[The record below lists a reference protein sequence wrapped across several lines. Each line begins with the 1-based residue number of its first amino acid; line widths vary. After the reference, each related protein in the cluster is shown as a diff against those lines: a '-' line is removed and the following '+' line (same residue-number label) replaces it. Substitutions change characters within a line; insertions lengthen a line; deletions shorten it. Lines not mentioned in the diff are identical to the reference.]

1 MPTTVKPASPEDS
14 DARRRGLL
22 LAFIDKVF
30 EQLKKGGIAP
40 VKLAGALGPRSEI
53 VQGLKFPD
61 EPIEKTQKRIIAEFA
76 ARYPLLASSAAVDA
90 TV

>member
-1 MPTTVKPASPEDS
+1 MPTLKPATAQDS

-22 LAFIDKVF
+22 LAFIEKVF

-40 VKLAGALGPRSEI
+40 VKLAGALGPRTEI
-53 VQGLKFPD
+53 VQGLRFAD

-76 ARYPLLASSAAVDA
+76 ARYPLLASSAAIDA